1 MTRKGKEKIL
11 LDGLGLRVG
20 DKIILAK
27 YKKSPFEIKEK
38 DEGFYLYRESD
49 FSAYRID
56 ILLSEEFEKY
66 VEPKK
71 WKEVFCD
78 NINNCELCPLNHI
91 DCGRGITLQECL
103 NNTELDDEERE
114 FYQKRIDREYKEKG
128 KNEDT

>member
-20 DKIILAK
+20 DKVILFGK
-27 YKKSPFEIKEK
+27 SSYKIKEK
-38 DEGFYLYRESD
+38 DDAFYLYREHNHSMLRVD
-49 FSAYRID
+49 T
-56 ILLSEEFEKY
+56 LLTEEFEKY

-78 NINNCELCPLNHI
+78 NLDDCELCPLNHI
-91 DCGRGITLQECL
+91 DCGYGTTLQDCL
-103 NNTELDDEERE
+103 NNTKLDDEERE
-114 FYQKRIDREYKEKG
+114 FYQKRIDRECKEKG